1 MSAAQVE
8 VQQNNEDKTVDGVS
22 KAASKSTDSTA
33 STLNNALNENNN
45 AVEKTTKMDT
55 STTPQEATNNGVTQQ
70 KDLAENYKN
79 QGNELLK
86 SKLELVYTRQE
97 LLI

>member
-8 VQQNNEDKTVDGVS
+8 VQQNNEDKTLGGVS
-22 KAASKSTDSTA
+22 KAPTKDTDSTA
-33 STLNNALNENNN
+33 SSLNNALNENNN
-45 AVEKTTKMDT
+45 AVEKTTNMDT
-55 STTPQEATNNGVTQQ
+55 STTPQEPTNNGVDEE

-86 SKLELVYTRQE
+86 SK
-97 LLI
+97 